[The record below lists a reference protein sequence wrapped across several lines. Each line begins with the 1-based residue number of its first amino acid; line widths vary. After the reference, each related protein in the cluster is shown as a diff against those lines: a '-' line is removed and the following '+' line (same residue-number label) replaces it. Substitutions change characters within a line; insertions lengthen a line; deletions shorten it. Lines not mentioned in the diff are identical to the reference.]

1 MVKRQNNPKELELTS
16 RPDGSPETIVAETI
30 PGKPSPKKTGL
41 KAYRHAL
48 TNINYRKLWIG
59 EAISNIGNRIHF
71 IALMTYVYTL
81 TGRALDLGLLMI
93 FMTLPNLL
101 LGPLAGVLA
110 DRMERRY
117 LMVMSDIAR
126 FALVLLVPF
135 TTNLWQIYTI
145 SLLMGA
151 ANSVFHPSEFSL
163 LPSLVEKEAL
173 VTVNSLQVTTMN
185 VVSIIGPAVGGL
197 IVARFG
203 TTPAFLANSGS
214 FLFSALM
221 IWLIRQ
227 PKKELEA
234 GKETTVRQLWTEF
247 REGFHYITHDF
258 VFKYII
264 IFFGVLILCT
274 SGLNPLF
281 IVLTQKVLGG
291 GTQEFGYLISV
302 LGVGGIIGGIIWGAV
317 GNRFERIATIVNL
330 MFIDALFIIFL
341 GLNSNYYL
349 AMTAFFFFGMV
360 GTAFTINI
368 MTFLQE
374 YIPEDKR
381 GRTFGVFAVM
391 FDPLSMASMGIFA
404 SLADWVGV
412 GWMFVGSGA
421 LEFITAAFG
430 RFLPAYQRVKGAG
443 GRG

>member
-1 MVKRQNNPKELELTS
+1 MDENQDKPKELELTS
-16 RPDGSPETIVAETI
+16 RANGSPEAIVAETT
-30 PGKPSPKKTGL
+30 PQQPPLKKTGFR
-41 KAYRHAL
+41 AYRQAL
-48 TNINYRKLWIG
+48 TNSNYRKLWIG
-59 EAISNIGNRIHF
+59 EGISNIGNRIHF

-81 TGRALDLGLLMI
+81 TGKALDLGLLMI

-117 LMVMSDIAR
+117 LMIMSDVAR
-126 FALVLLVPF
+126 FALVLLIPF
-135 TTNLWQIYTI
+135 TTDLWQIYAI

-163 LPSLVEKEAL
+163 LPTLVEKDAL

-185 VVSIIGPAVGGL
+185 IVSIIGPALGGL
-197 IVARFG
+197 VVAHYG

-227 PKKELEA
+227 PKKGYA
-234 GKETTVRQLWTEF
+234 DGKETSVRQLWAEF
-247 REGFHYITHDF
+247 REGFRYITGDI

-274 SGLNPLF
+274 NGLNPLF
-281 IVLTQKVLGG
+281 IVLTKKVLGG
-291 GTQEFGYLISV
+291 GTQEFGYLIST

-349 AMTAFFFFGMV
+349 AMAAFFFFGMV
-360 GTAFTINI
+360 GTAFSINI

-381 GRTFGVFAVM
+381 GRAFGVFAVM
-391 FDPLSMASMGIFA
+391 FDPLSMASMGIFGT
-404 SLADWVGV
+404 LADWVGV

-421 LEFITAAFG
+421 LEFITAVFG
-430 RFLPAYQRVKGAG
+430 RFLPVYQRVKGAG